1 MPPYPHY
8 FAGKLGQAISEGIP
22 GNHHSRNSNFPV
34 NVHGVLSLFH
44 LNRISTRWFL
54 DVRNRY
60 FTIAAIA
67 VIGMM
72 TTSCQL
78 LIDNRKTGKTSV
90 VVVPTDEW
98 DALRGEQMRPDITH
112 DIAKEMGISK
122 KTIYTHF
129 NNKETII
136 GVVTDHVF
144 ETVCHDIDAICDLN
158 QNPIQELYAIK
169 KRVMQYMQKEKASPT
184 YQLQKYYPAIYNNI
198 KQRQFSYMQQCVV
211 KNLNRGLEQSLYRK
225 NIEVQF
231 VARIYFNG
239 ITGIKEES
247 LFPHTMY

>member
-1 MPPYPHY
+1 MKKNIILKATEL
-8 FAGKLGQAISEGIP
+8 FMKLG
-22 GNHHSRNSNFPV
+22 F
-34 NVHGVLSLFH
+34 
-44 LNRISTRWFL
+44 
-54 DVRNRY
+54 
-60 FTIAAIA
+60 
-67 VIGMM
+67 
-72 TTSCQL
+72 
-78 LIDNRKTGKTSV
+78 KSV
-90 VVVPTDEW
+90 TMD
-98 DALRGEQMRPDITH
+98 

-247 LFPHTMY
+247 LFPHTMFEGETLYEMYLEYHLRGIVTPKGRNILNKLIQSNQD

>member
-1 MPPYPHY
+1 MATEL
-8 FAGKLGQAISEGIP
+8 FMKLG
-22 GNHHSRNSNFPV
+22 F
-34 NVHGVLSLFH
+34 
-44 LNRISTRWFL
+44 
-54 DVRNRY
+54 
-60 FTIAAIA
+60 
-67 VIGMM
+67 
-72 TTSCQL
+72 
-78 LIDNRKTGKTSV
+78 KSV
-90 VVVPTDEW
+90 TMD
-98 DALRGEQMRPDITH
+98 

-211 KNLNRGLEQSLYRK
+211 KNLNRGLEQDLYRQ

-247 LFPHTMY
+247 LFPHTMYEGETLYEMYLEYHLRGIVTPKGRNILNQMIQSNQD

>member
-1 MPPYPHY
+1 MKKNIILKATEL
-8 FAGKLGQAISEGIP
+8 FMKLG
-22 GNHHSRNSNFPV
+22 F
-34 NVHGVLSLFH
+34 
-44 LNRISTRWFL
+44 
-54 DVRNRY
+54 
-60 FTIAAIA
+60 
-67 VIGMM
+67 
-72 TTSCQL
+72 
-78 LIDNRKTGKTSV
+78 KSV
-90 VVVPTDEW
+90 TMD
-98 DALRGEQMRPDITH
+98 

-144 ETVCHDIDAICDLN
+144 ETVCEDIDAICDLN

-211 KNLNRGLEQSLYRK
+211 KNLNRGLEQDLYRQ

-247 LFPHTMY
+247 LFPHTMYEGETLYEMYLEYHLRGIVTPKGRNILNQMIQSNQD

>member
-1 MPPYPHY
+1 MKKNIILKATEL
-8 FAGKLGQAISEGIP
+8 FMKLG
-22 GNHHSRNSNFPV
+22 F
-34 NVHGVLSLFH
+34 
-44 LNRISTRWFL
+44 
-54 DVRNRY
+54 
-60 FTIAAIA
+60 
-67 VIGMM
+67 
-72 TTSCQL
+72 
-78 LIDNRKTGKTSV
+78 KSV
-90 VVVPTDEW
+90 TMD
-98 DALRGEQMRPDITH
+98 

-122 KTIYTHF
+122 KTIYSHF
-129 NNKETII
+129 SNKETII
-136 GVVTDHVF
+136 AVVTDHVF
-144 ETVCHDIDAICDLN
+144 EIVCEDIDAICDLN

-211 KNLNRGLEQSLYRK
+211 KNLNRGLEQDLYRQ

-247 LFPHTMY
+247 LFPHTMYEGETLYEMYLEYHLRGIVTPKGRNILNQMIQSNQD

>member
-1 MPPYPHY
+1 MKKNIISKATEL
-8 FAGKLGQAISEGIP
+8 FMKLG
-22 GNHHSRNSNFPV
+22 F
-34 NVHGVLSLFH
+34 
-44 LNRISTRWFL
+44 
-54 DVRNRY
+54 
-60 FTIAAIA
+60 
-67 VIGMM
+67 
-72 TTSCQL
+72 
-78 LIDNRKTGKTSV
+78 KSV
-90 VVVPTDEW
+90 TMD
-98 DALRGEQMRPDITH
+98 

-184 YQLQKYYPAIYNNI
+184 YQLQKYYPTIYNNI

-211 KNLNRGLEQSLYRK
+211 KNLNRGLEQDLYRQ

-247 LFPHTMY
+247 LFPHTMYEGETLYEMYLEYHLRGIVTPKGRNILNQMIQSNQD

>member
-1 MPPYPHY
+1 MKKNIILKATEL
-8 FAGKLGQAISEGIP
+8 FMKLG
-22 GNHHSRNSNFPV
+22 F
-34 NVHGVLSLFH
+34 
-44 LNRISTRWFL
+44 
-54 DVRNRY
+54 
-60 FTIAAIA
+60 
-67 VIGMM
+67 
-72 TTSCQL
+72 
-78 LIDNRKTGKTSV
+78 KSV
-90 VVVPTDEW
+90 TMD
-98 DALRGEQMRPDITH
+98 

-247 LFPHTMY
+247 LFPHTMFEGETLYEMYLEYHLRGIVTPKGRNILNQLIQSNQD

>member
-1 MPPYPHY
+1 
-8 FAGKLGQAISEGIP
+8 
-22 GNHHSRNSNFPV
+22 
-34 NVHGVLSLFH
+34 
-44 LNRISTRWFL
+44 
-54 DVRNRY
+54 
-60 FTIAAIA
+60 
-67 VIGMM
+67 
-72 TTSCQL
+72 
-78 LIDNRKTGKTSV
+78 
-90 VVVPTDEW
+90 
-98 DALRGEQMRPDITH
+98 
-112 DIAKEMGISK
+112 MGISK

-144 ETVCHDIDAICDLN
+144 EMVCNDIDAICDLG

-184 YQLQKYYPAIYNNI
+184 YQLQKYYPTIYNNI

-211 KNLNRGLEQSLYRK
+211 KNLNTGLEQDLYRK

-247 LFPHTMY
+247 LFPHTLFEGETLYEMYLEYHLRGIVTPKGRNILNQLIQSNQD

>member
-1 MPPYPHY
+1 MKKNIILKATEL
-8 FAGKLGQAISEGIP
+8 FMKLG
-22 GNHHSRNSNFPV
+22 F
-34 NVHGVLSLFH
+34 
-44 LNRISTRWFL
+44 
-54 DVRNRY
+54 
-60 FTIAAIA
+60 
-67 VIGMM
+67 
-72 TTSCQL
+72 
-78 LIDNRKTGKTSV
+78 KSV
-90 VVVPTDEW
+90 TMD
-98 DALRGEQMRPDITH
+98 

-211 KNLNRGLEQSLYRK
+211 KNLNRGLEQDLYRQ

-247 LFPHTMY
+247 LFPHTMYEGETLYEMYQEYHLRGIVTPKGRNILNQMIQSNQD

>member
-1 MPPYPHY
+1 MKKNIILKATEL
-8 FAGKLGQAISEGIP
+8 FMKLG
-22 GNHHSRNSNFPV
+22 F
-34 NVHGVLSLFH
+34 
-44 LNRISTRWFL
+44 
-54 DVRNRY
+54 
-60 FTIAAIA
+60 
-67 VIGMM
+67 
-72 TTSCQL
+72 
-78 LIDNRKTGKTSV
+78 KSV
-90 VVVPTDEW
+90 TMD
-98 DALRGEQMRPDITH
+98 

-184 YQLQKYYPAIYNNI
+184 YQLQKYYPTIYNNI

-211 KNLNRGLEQSLYRK
+211 KNLHRGLEQDLYRK

-247 LFPHTMY
+247 LFPHTMFEGETLYEMYLEYHLRGIVTPKGRNILKKLIQSNQD

>member
-1 MPPYPHY
+1 MKKNIILKATEL
-8 FAGKLGQAISEGIP
+8 FMKLG
-22 GNHHSRNSNFPV
+22 F
-34 NVHGVLSLFH
+34 
-44 LNRISTRWFL
+44 
-54 DVRNRY
+54 
-60 FTIAAIA
+60 
-67 VIGMM
+67 
-72 TTSCQL
+72 
-78 LIDNRKTGKTSV
+78 KSV
-90 VVVPTDEW
+90 TMD
-98 DALRGEQMRPDITH
+98 

-184 YQLQKYYPAIYNNI
+184 YQLQKYYPTIYNNI

-211 KNLNRGLEQSLYRK
+211 KNLHRGLEQDLYRK

-247 LFPHTMY
+247 LFPHTMFEGETLYEMYLEYHLRGIVTPKGRNILNKLIQSNQD

>member
-1 MPPYPHY
+1 MKKNIILKATEL
-8 FAGKLGQAISEGIP
+8 FMKLG
-22 GNHHSRNSNFPV
+22 F
-34 NVHGVLSLFH
+34 
-44 LNRISTRWFL
+44 
-54 DVRNRY
+54 
-60 FTIAAIA
+60 
-67 VIGMM
+67 
-72 TTSCQL
+72 
-78 LIDNRKTGKTSV
+78 KSV
-90 VVVPTDEW
+90 TMD
-98 DALRGEQMRPDITH
+98 

-184 YQLQKYYPAIYNNI
+184 YQLQKYYPTTYNNI

-211 KNLNRGLEQSLYRK
+211 KNLHRGLEQDLYRK

-247 LFPHTMY
+247 LFPHTMFEGETLYEMYLEYHLRGIVTPKGRNILNKLIQSNQD

>member
-1 MPPYPHY
+1 MKKNIILK
-8 FAGKLGQAISEGIP
+8 ATE
-22 GNHHSRNSNFPV
+22 
-34 NVHGVLSLFH
+34 LFMK
-44 LNRISTRWFL
+44 FG
-54 DVRNRY
+54 
-60 FTIAAIA
+60 F
-67 VIGMM
+67 
-72 TTSCQL
+72 
-78 LIDNRKTGKTSV
+78 KSV
-90 VVVPTDEW
+90 TMD
-98 DALRGEQMRPDITH
+98 

-211 KNLNRGLEQSLYRK
+211 KNLNRGLEQDLYRQ

-247 LFPHTMY
+247 LFPHTMYEGETLYEMYLEYHLRGIVTPKGRNILNQMIQSNQD

>member
-1 MPPYPHY
+1 M
-8 FAGKLGQAISEGIP
+8 KLG
-22 GNHHSRNSNFPV
+22 F
-34 NVHGVLSLFH
+34 
-44 LNRISTRWFL
+44 
-54 DVRNRY
+54 
-60 FTIAAIA
+60 
-67 VIGMM
+67 
-72 TTSCQL
+72 
-78 LIDNRKTGKTSV
+78 KSV
-90 VVVPTDEW
+90 TMD
-98 DALRGEQMRPDITH
+98 

-144 ETVCHDIDAICDLN
+144 ETVCEDIDAICDLN

-211 KNLNRGLEQSLYRK
+211 KNLNRGLEQDLYRQ

-247 LFPHTMY
+247 LFPHTMYEGETLYEMYLEYHLRGIVTPKGRNILNQMIQSNQD

>member
-1 MPPYPHY
+1 MATEL
-8 FAGKLGQAISEGIP
+8 FMKLG
-22 GNHHSRNSNFPV
+22 F
-34 NVHGVLSLFH
+34 
-44 LNRISTRWFL
+44 
-54 DVRNRY
+54 
-60 FTIAAIA
+60 
-67 VIGMM
+67 
-72 TTSCQL
+72 
-78 LIDNRKTGKTSV
+78 KSV
-90 VVVPTDEW
+90 TMD
-98 DALRGEQMRPDITH
+98 

-211 KNLNRGLEQSLYRK
+211 KNLNRGLEQDLYRQ

-247 LFPHTMY
+247 LFPHTMFEGETLYEMYLEYHLRGIVTPKGRNILNKLIQSNQD

>member
-1 MPPYPHY
+1 MKKNIILKATEL
-8 FAGKLGQAISEGIP
+8 FMKLG
-22 GNHHSRNSNFPV
+22 F
-34 NVHGVLSLFH
+34 
-44 LNRISTRWFL
+44 
-54 DVRNRY
+54 
-60 FTIAAIA
+60 
-67 VIGMM
+67 
-72 TTSCQL
+72 
-78 LIDNRKTGKTSV
+78 KSV
-90 VVVPTDEW
+90 TMD
-98 DALRGEQMRPDITH
+98 

-211 KNLNRGLEQSLYRK
+211 KNLHRGLEQDLYRK

-247 LFPHTMY
+247 LFPHTMFEGETLYEMYLEYHLRGIVTPKGRNILKKLIQSNQD

>member
-1 MPPYPHY
+1 MKKNIILKATEL
-8 FAGKLGQAISEGIP
+8 FMKLG
-22 GNHHSRNSNFPV
+22 F
-34 NVHGVLSLFH
+34 
-44 LNRISTRWFL
+44 
-54 DVRNRY
+54 
-60 FTIAAIA
+60 
-67 VIGMM
+67 
-72 TTSCQL
+72 
-78 LIDNRKTGKTSV
+78 KSV
-90 VVVPTDEW
+90 TMD
-98 DALRGEQMRPDITH
+98 

-144 ETVCHDIDAICDLN
+144 ETVCEDIDAICDLN

-169 KRVMQYMQKEKASPT
+169 KRVMQYMQNEKASPT

-211 KNLNRGLEQSLYRK
+211 KNLNRGLEQDLYRQ

-247 LFPHTMY
+247 LFPHTMYEGETLYEMYLEYHLRGIVTPKGRNILNQMIQSNQD

>member
-1 MPPYPHY
+1 MKKNIILKATEL
-8 FAGKLGQAISEGIP
+8 FMKLG
-22 GNHHSRNSNFPV
+22 F
-34 NVHGVLSLFH
+34 
-44 LNRISTRWFL
+44 
-54 DVRNRY
+54 
-60 FTIAAIA
+60 
-67 VIGMM
+67 
-72 TTSCQL
+72 
-78 LIDNRKTGKTSV
+78 KSV
-90 VVVPTDEW
+90 TMD
-98 DALRGEQMRPDITH
+98 

-184 YQLQKYYPAIYNNI
+184 YQLQKYYPTIYNNI

-211 KNLNRGLEQSLYRK
+211 KNLHRGLEQDLYRK

-247 LFPHTMY
+247 LFPHTMFEGETLYEMYLEYHLRGIVTPKGRNILNQLIQSNQD

>member
-1 MPPYPHY
+1 MKKNIISKATEL
-8 FAGKLGQAISEGIP
+8 FMKLG
-22 GNHHSRNSNFPV
+22 F
-34 NVHGVLSLFH
+34 
-44 LNRISTRWFL
+44 
-54 DVRNRY
+54 
-60 FTIAAIA
+60 
-67 VIGMM
+67 
-72 TTSCQL
+72 
-78 LIDNRKTGKTSV
+78 KSV
-90 VVVPTDEW
+90 TMD
-98 DALRGEQMRPDITH
+98 

-211 KNLNRGLEQSLYRK
+211 KNLNRGLEQDLYRQ

-247 LFPHTMY
+247 LFPHTMFEGEALYEMYLEYHLRGIVTPKGRNILNQLIQSNQD

>member
-1 MPPYPHY
+1 MKKNIILKATEL
-8 FAGKLGQAISEGIP
+8 FMKLG
-22 GNHHSRNSNFPV
+22 F
-34 NVHGVLSLFH
+34 
-44 LNRISTRWFL
+44 
-54 DVRNRY
+54 
-60 FTIAAIA
+60 
-67 VIGMM
+67 
-72 TTSCQL
+72 
-78 LIDNRKTGKTSV
+78 KSV
-90 VVVPTDEW
+90 TMD
-98 DALRGEQMRPDITH
+98 

-144 ETVCHDIDAICDLN
+144 ETVCEDIDAICDLN

-211 KNLNRGLEQSLYRK
+211 KNLNRGLEQDLYRQ

-239 ITGIKEES
+239 ITGIKEET
-247 LFPHTMY
+247 LFPHTMYEGETLYEMYLEYHLRGIVTPKGRNILNQMIQSNQD

>member
-1 MPPYPHY
+1 MKKNIILKATEL
-8 FAGKLGQAISEGIP
+8 FMKLG
-22 GNHHSRNSNFPV
+22 F
-34 NVHGVLSLFH
+34 
-44 LNRISTRWFL
+44 
-54 DVRNRY
+54 
-60 FTIAAIA
+60 
-67 VIGMM
+67 
-72 TTSCQL
+72 
-78 LIDNRKTGKTSV
+78 KSV
-90 VVVPTDEW
+90 TMD
-98 DALRGEQMRPDITH
+98 

-184 YQLQKYYPAIYNNI
+184 YQLQKYYPTIYNNI

-211 KNLNRGLEQSLYRK
+211 KNLHRGLEQDLYRK

-247 LFPHTMY
+247 LFPHTMYEGETLYEMYLEYHLRGIVTPKGRNILNQMIQSNQD

>member
-1 MPPYPHY
+1 MRENIIL
-8 FAGKLGQAISEGIP
+8 KSEEL
-22 GNHHSRNSNFPV
+22 F
-34 NVHGVLSLFH
+34 LSLGF
-44 LNRISTRWFL
+44 
-54 DVRNRY
+54 
-60 FTIAAIA
+60 
-67 VIGMM
+67 
-72 TTSCQL
+72 
-78 LIDNRKTGKTSV
+78 KSV
-90 VVVPTDEW
+90 TMD
-98 DALRGEQMRPDITH
+98 
-112 DIAKEMGISK
+112 DIANAIGISK

-211 KNLNRGLEQSLYRK
+211 KNLNRGLEQDLYRQ

-247 LFPHTMY
+247 LFPHTMYEGETLYEMYLEYHLRGIVTPKGRNILNQMIQSNQD

>member
-1 MPPYPHY
+1 MKKNIILKATEL
-8 FAGKLGQAISEGIP
+8 FMKLG
-22 GNHHSRNSNFPV
+22 F
-34 NVHGVLSLFH
+34 
-44 LNRISTRWFL
+44 
-54 DVRNRY
+54 
-60 FTIAAIA
+60 
-67 VIGMM
+67 
-72 TTSCQL
+72 
-78 LIDNRKTGKTSV
+78 KSV
-90 VVVPTDEW
+90 TMD
-98 DALRGEQMRPDITH
+98 

-184 YQLQKYYPAIYNNI
+184 YQLQKYYPTIYNNI

-211 KNLNRGLEQSLYRK
+211 KNLHRGLEQDLYRK

-247 LFPHTMY
+247 LFPHTLFEGETLYEMYLEYHLRGIVTPKGRNILNQLIQSNQD

>member
-1 MPPYPHY
+1 MKKNIILKATEL
-8 FAGKLGQAISEGIP
+8 FMKLG
-22 GNHHSRNSNFPV
+22 F
-34 NVHGVLSLFH
+34 
-44 LNRISTRWFL
+44 
-54 DVRNRY
+54 
-60 FTIAAIA
+60 
-67 VIGMM
+67 
-72 TTSCQL
+72 
-78 LIDNRKTGKTSV
+78 KSV
-90 VVVPTDEW
+90 TMD
-98 DALRGEQMRPDITH
+98 

-211 KNLNRGLEQSLYRK
+211 KNLNRGLEQDLYRQ

-247 LFPHTMY
+247 LFPHTMYEGETLYEMYLEYHLRGIVTPKGRNILNQLIQSNQD

>member
-1 MPPYPHY
+1 MKKNIILKATEL
-8 FAGKLGQAISEGIP
+8 FMKLG
-22 GNHHSRNSNFPV
+22 F
-34 NVHGVLSLFH
+34 
-44 LNRISTRWFL
+44 
-54 DVRNRY
+54 
-60 FTIAAIA
+60 
-67 VIGMM
+67 
-72 TTSCQL
+72 
-78 LIDNRKTGKTSV
+78 KSV
-90 VVVPTDEW
+90 TMD
-98 DALRGEQMRPDITH
+98 

-184 YQLQKYYPAIYNNI
+184 YQLQKYYPTIYNNI

-211 KNLNRGLEQSLYRK
+211 KNLNTGLEQDLYRK

-247 LFPHTMY
+247 LFPHTLFEGETLYEMYLEYHLRGIVTPKGRNILNQLIQSNQD

>member
-1 MPPYPHY
+1 M
-8 FAGKLGQAISEGIP
+8 KNKIL
-22 GNHHSRNSNFPV
+22 
-34 NVHGVLSLFH
+34 
-44 LNRISTRWFL
+44 
-54 DVRNRY
+54 
-60 FTIAAIA
+60 
-67 VIGMM
+67 
-72 TTSCQL
+72 
-78 LIDNRKTGKTSV
+78 KTSLNEFIQFGFKSV
-90 VVVPTDEW
+90 TMD
-98 DALRGEQMRPDITH
+98 

-184 YQLQKYYPAIYNNI
+184 YQLQKYYPTIYNNI

-211 KNLNRGLEQSLYRK
+211 KNLHRGLEQDLYRK

-247 LFPHTMY
+247 LFPHTMFEGETLYEMYLEYHLRGIVTPKGRNILNKLIQSNQD

>member
-1 MPPYPHY
+1 MKKNIILKATEL
-8 FAGKLGQAISEGIP
+8 FMKLG
-22 GNHHSRNSNFPV
+22 F
-34 NVHGVLSLFH
+34 
-44 LNRISTRWFL
+44 
-54 DVRNRY
+54 
-60 FTIAAIA
+60 
-67 VIGMM
+67 
-72 TTSCQL
+72 
-78 LIDNRKTGKTSV
+78 KSV
-90 VVVPTDEW
+90 TMD
-98 DALRGEQMRPDITH
+98 

-211 KNLNRGLEQSLYRK
+211 KNLNRGLEQDLYRQ

-247 LFPHTMY
+247 LFPHTMYEGETLYEMYLEYHLRGIVTPKGRNILNQMIQSNQD

>member
-1 MPPYPHY
+1 MKKNIILKATEL
-8 FAGKLGQAISEGIP
+8 FMKLG
-22 GNHHSRNSNFPV
+22 F
-34 NVHGVLSLFH
+34 
-44 LNRISTRWFL
+44 
-54 DVRNRY
+54 
-60 FTIAAIA
+60 
-67 VIGMM
+67 
-72 TTSCQL
+72 
-78 LIDNRKTGKTSV
+78 KSV
-90 VVVPTDEW
+90 TMD
-98 DALRGEQMRPDITH
+98 

-144 ETVCHDIDAICDLN
+144 ETVCYDIDAICDLN

-211 KNLNRGLEQSLYRK
+211 KNLNRGLEQDLYRQ

-247 LFPHTMY
+247 LFPHTLFEGETLYEMYLEYHLRGIVTPKGRNILNQLIQSNQD

>member
-1 MPPYPHY
+1 MKKNIILKATEL
-8 FAGKLGQAISEGIP
+8 FMKLG
-22 GNHHSRNSNFPV
+22 F
-34 NVHGVLSLFH
+34 
-44 LNRISTRWFL
+44 
-54 DVRNRY
+54 
-60 FTIAAIA
+60 
-67 VIGMM
+67 
-72 TTSCQL
+72 
-78 LIDNRKTGKTSV
+78 KSV
-90 VVVPTDEW
+90 TMD
-98 DALRGEQMRPDITH
+98 

-211 KNLNRGLEQSLYRK
+211 KNLNRGLEQDLYRQ

-239 ITGIKEES
+239 ITGIKEEL
-247 LFPHTMY
+247 LFPHTMYEGETLYEMYLEYHLRGIVTPKGRNILNQMIQSNQD

>member
-1 MPPYPHY
+1 MKEKIVKKAEEL
-8 FAGKLGQAISEGIP
+8 FLTLGFKS
-22 GNHHSRNSNFPV
+22 
-34 NVHGVLSLFH
+34 
-44 LNRISTRWFL
+44 
-54 DVRNRY
+54 
-60 FTIAAIA
+60 
-67 VIGMM
+67 
-72 TTSCQL
+72 
-78 LIDNRKTGKTSV
+78 
-90 VVVPTDEW
+90 
-98 DALRGEQMRPDITH
+98 ITMD
-112 DIAKEMGISK
+112 DIANAMGISK

-144 ETVCHDIDAICDLN
+144 ETVCEDIDAICDLN

-211 KNLNRGLEQSLYRK
+211 KNLNRGLEQDLYRQ

-247 LFPHTMY
+247 LFPHTMYEGETLYEMYLEYHLRGIVTPKGRNILNQMIQSNQD

>member
-1 MPPYPHY
+1 MKKNIILKATEL
-8 FAGKLGQAISEGIP
+8 FMKLG
-22 GNHHSRNSNFPV
+22 F
-34 NVHGVLSLFH
+34 
-44 LNRISTRWFL
+44 
-54 DVRNRY
+54 
-60 FTIAAIA
+60 
-67 VIGMM
+67 
-72 TTSCQL
+72 
-78 LIDNRKTGKTSV
+78 KSV
-90 VVVPTDEW
+90 TMD
-98 DALRGEQMRPDITH
+98 

-122 KTIYTHF
+122 KTIYSHF
-129 NNKETII
+129 SNKETVIA
-136 GVVTDHVF
+136 VVTDHVF
-144 ETVCHDIDAICDLN
+144 EIVCEDIDAICDLN

-211 KNLNRGLEQSLYRK
+211 KNLNRGLEQDLYRQ

-247 LFPHTMY
+247 LFPHTMYEGETLYEMYLEYHLRGIVTPKGRNILNQMIQSNQD